1 MPETPG
7 TIEPIPEQKS
17 VQEKVNRA
25 ISLACG
31 LFYLGGLLWGLL
43 SDDAIRARVWWFIS
57 RLLQTVAGSVG
68 GFGIRSEKAYWST
81 VEMMHT

>member
-1 MPETPG
+1 MPETPA
-7 TIEPIPEQKS
+7 TIEPISEQKS

-43 SDDAIRARVWWFIS
+43 SDDAIRSRVWWFIT
-57 RLLQTVAGSVG
+57 RVLQNIAGSVG
-68 GFGIRSEKAYWST
+68 GFGIRSEKAYYAT
-81 VEMMHT
+81 VEMMHS